1 MSDHA
6 PTTRLLAGCAL
17 AGLLTAGA
25 AWAAQTAAG
34 SAPDFSADGVAW
46 IATSQDFISV
56 PGGPSPTTND
66 PNHPFVPN
74 GRGAQPTYRVADLSN
89 PNLKDW
95 AKAAMKKV
103 NDDVLAGKIGYT
115 ARSSCMAAGVPDFML
130 FIVEPVYFIQTP
142 KEVLIIYTGNNE
154 TRHIHMNAEHDRNA
168 RPTFYGDSIG
178 HYEGD
183 TLVVDTVKLNAK
195 TYVDNYSTPHTE
207 KLHVVERWKLIDGG
221 KTLEVSFTADDP
233 DTFNQP
239 WSGIQRYRRVQPE
252 PLQEE
257 PCAENNTALFDY
269 HIPQAEKPDF

>member
-1 MSDHA
+1 
-6 PTTRLLAGCAL
+6 
-17 AGLLTAGA
+17 
-25 AWAAQTAAG
+25 
-34 SAPDFSADGVAW
+34 
-46 IATSQDFISV
+46 
-56 PGGPSPTTND
+56 
-66 PNHPFVPN
+66 
-74 GRGAQPTYRVADLSN
+74 
-89 PNLKDW
+89 
-95 AKAAMKKV
+95 
-103 NDDVLAGKIGYT
+103 
-115 ARSSCMAAGVPDFML
+115 MAAGVPDFML

-269 HIPQAEKPDF
+269 HIPQAEKPDLKRTAIRIARKIRGVSMPVRGGSAAAGWPAHRSAMVRALDATARCLQDMVAVLIICVAAMAPTRPTPANIRNTEEMP

>member
-1 MSDHA
+1 MSRFVSPCLVA
-6 PTTRLLAGCAL
+6 STMI
-17 AGLLTAGA
+17 GLVAAGA
-25 AWAAQTAAG
+25 VWAQSSTG
-34 SAPDFSADGVAW
+34 GPPDFQSDGVAW
-46 IATSQDFISV
+46 IATSQDYIAAQT
-56 PGGPSPTTND
+56 GPKPVTND
-66 PNHPFVPN
+66 PAHPFVPN
-74 GRGAQPTYRVADLSN
+74 GRGAQPTYRIADVTN
-89 PNLKDW
+89 PNLKPW
-95 AKAAMKKV
+95 AVERMKKT
-103 NDDVLAGKIGYT
+103 NETVLKGGIGYT

-221 KTLEVSFTADDP
+221 KTLEASFTADDP

-257 PCAENNTALFDY
+257 PCAENNASLFDY
-269 HIPQAEKPDF
+269 HVPQAATPDF